1 MVLCR
6 QSDVSDFEY
15 MNILSKFVIAFL
27 PRSKCLW
34 ISWLRSPSA
43 VILEPKKRKLP
54 LFPFFPTYLPWSHGT
69 RCHDLYFWMLRYK
82 QACQLILVWQTT
94 ANFFVY
100 LFIYTCI
107 LIFFFFVHLDFFFFV
122 FILLM
127 DILSLSFFLLLGF
140 SVFFLLKSFPSF
152 YKKFELYCFIFNILH
167 SPGFVFYS
175 FENLFC
181 S

>member
-54 LFPFFPTYLPWSHGT
+54 LLPFFPTYLPWSHGT

-82 QACQLILVWQTT
+82 PACQLILVWQTT

-107 LIFFFFVHLDFFFFV
+107 LIVFFFFV

-127 DILSLSFFLLLGF
+127 DILSLFFLLLGF

-152 YKKFELYCFIFNILH
+152 YNKFELYCFIYTIVTK
-167 SPGFVFYS
+167 GFFRELGLPKEWTV
-175 FENLFC
+175 
-181 S
+181 